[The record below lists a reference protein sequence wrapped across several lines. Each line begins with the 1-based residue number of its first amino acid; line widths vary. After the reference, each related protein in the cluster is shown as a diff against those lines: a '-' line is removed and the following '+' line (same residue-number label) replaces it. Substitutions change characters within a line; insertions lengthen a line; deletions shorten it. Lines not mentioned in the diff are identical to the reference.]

1 MPIWSDFLESLGNIA
16 KAVGG
21 TVAEIPKGIASTL
34 LQSGASLGATTPGS
48 GLDPVANALAGRS
61 AALGTKKS
69 LEKAG
74 IEVGDTGPLKVLD
87 PVLKVAA
94 KADEYVFTPLIK
106 RPTATAFLVTDPDSP
121 LYKKPEFQKG
131 FQLSDIAEAYKR
143 TGNVYETIGGE
154 TYLKEAG
161 VSLGQAFNKSLIA
174 EISPIGQVQ
183 NYILREFGG
192 IDLDKIDLWDNEDI
206 KKNFVDNPVGRFI
219 SGTNDFFI
227 SEGAINVAF
236 GGVGVLTK
244 GLIRGAGLNTKFR
257 AEDYDALANFSKE
270 VDGHLKFRAT
280 DGAEGTY
287 SNVGEDIQRM
297 AAATEPMDLLPLVEK
312 YTRNKGAYDY
322 ILNTTDPELVR
333 DYVLMSYGDFS
344 AYTRLAKNGN
354 ADAAWDISN
363 AGNEIINDYL
373 INGKV
378 REYTPE
384 QRARWMQAHDDAIR
398 RDPENLRLF
407 NTFFDADYDDAN
419 KMVTA
424 NPKFLETNYKPMEP
438 IIGRELLGTVRTKAS
453 KLKSKAI
460 QRDFS
465 DAPGI
470 AKTILASR
478 VGGPV
483 TVLMRTVGTYMP
495 NGFVSHSSL
504 RPTQGIQ
511 ELISVFDDIPL
522 FSKGDSVITTRNL
535 DKMTGNFEKMTVS
548 QYRNNILREYLGL
561 RTDGAKDLFVKKLNN
576 DIAYT
581 IAYSRGFFDD
591 AIIQKGI
598 DSLTNDIYSVHKQLV
613 DYGYAMTPN
622 NARIATNEKTQR
634 MLANSTPM
642 IPFGKLDAMI
652 LRESRADKNIIGPAL
667 NVGQRTASGA
677 RTLFELGNKA
687 FSFAQLYRFSYIPK
701 NSIFE
706 PLLASFFAEGGL
718 VAAQAAGSLAGRTVN
733 AFTNTLGRGYAKTKS
748 ALPKTAIGEVNK
760 ELKSLNKQL
769 GMAIAYRDQRYA
781 EFYKY
786 FVNVDGVSPKTK
798 GAYADEIRTELRNAE
813 KIIADLEDKLNV
825 YTVETYSKNIKDV
838 LEVPSIYT
846 LGARIETLKK
856 AGAARYGSE
865 IRTAEIALSKAVGD
879 MNSLAPDLITID
891 KSIETAYKNIGK
903 ILDDIKPQ
911 LKKEAEL
918 LSIADAKYTK
928 KRNPPKMQRFLTADG
943 QTIEFP
949 SFSDRRFF
957 GDGYVSEI
965 SNASDR
971 TVEILGNK
979 LAVGRVRGL
988 IRNNYNKITRPSDPQ
1003 YFGELEF
1010 VVNNRMRGDEL
1021 VDKILA
1027 GADRPTLLAWGKS
1040 QPGRSYVL
1048 SRGKEVDDYTEVVD
1062 DTIRYVNSLLPTPDA
1077 KALAL
1082 KGPVNQ
1088 LDLQKVLADKIDQLT
1103 VIQPLDVDYANPG
1116 LLASLNNGFDTAFA
1130 SLWRQLL
1137 KSENIIREAY
1147 ANAAHARITIE
1158 KARTLEAAGQ
1168 TVTYDT
1174 LMSLRRGAAVEI
1186 VDNLKKVMYTIPRQ
1200 HRALYMSRLAVVFP
1214 NAAFSGL
1221 YRYTGF
1227 AVRQPRRT
1235 AGFLNAYHGLY
1246 NTFAVD
1252 RFGEP
1257 VENPEDAEY
1266 LLIPG
1271 SKELGFN
1278 DGKGIIVSTRA
1289 TNYLANL
1296 PGPNYFIPVPIAMVY
1311 KDKPN
1316 AEETLRTLIDKS
1328 IGKIPGF
1335 SYDELFPYGINAPKK
1350 QLTSAFTPSWARDLA
1365 LAFSADETNIQY
1377 REALENEAQR
1387 LNILAEM
1394 GLRKP
1399 PTYKEIVEGTKAS
1412 YYRRFFNKFF
1422 SIIGTPQVL
1431 GQYGVGLY
1439 EDYYQML
1446 IDINKAKAEN
1456 IKDPAERNKALAAIT
1471 DETEKQFLAQMKI
1484 GDNVDFQMDR
1494 LFKNVRTK
1502 TAYFPTSTAAYE
1514 RIYEDYKGLAKV
1526 LENNAPETV
1535 GLLAADLPYE
1545 YNGQIA
1551 KFLNDPNATLPG
1563 GTLLNSQ
1570 IKTRK
1575 QVETELELSRFW
1587 SSYTTEIKFL
1597 NTVAR
1602 KAGYASYRSVPE
1614 LVADK
1619 DRFVNEVLG
1628 PASPKWLNDYT
1639 ERASKGDKAF
1649 VWANAMKTITQ
1660 DKNDGTKN
1668 RFMRQFGDT
1677 QFWVHTK
1684 AFVEEREAYVKMYK
1698 TAKTGTKGV
1707 VQTLW
1712 RNHIADTL
1720 DFWDPT
1726 LQKILTRYFENDNLQ
1741 SLENKD

>member
-16 KAVGG
+16 KTVGG

-34 LQSGASLGATTPGS
+34 LQSGASLGVTTPGS

-87 PVLKVAA
+87 PVLKIAA

-106 RPTATAFLVTDPDSP
+106 RPLATGFLVTDPDSP

-174 EISPIGQVQ
+174 EYSPIGQVQ

-227 SEGAINVAF
+227 SEGAINLAF
-236 GGVGVLTK
+236 GGAGVLTK
-244 GLIRGAGLNTKFR
+244 SIIKGAGLSTKFR
-257 AEDYDALANFSKE
+257 TGDYDALAKFSKE
-270 VDGHLKFRAT
+270 VDDHLKFRAT
-280 DGAEGTY
+280 DGAEGAY
-287 SNVGEDIQRM
+287 YNVGEDIQRM
-297 AAATEPMDLLPLVEK
+297 AASAEPSVVTPIALK
-312 YTRNKGAYDY
+312 YTRNPDAIDY
-322 ILNTTDPELVR
+322 IVNTTDPQLVR

-344 AYTRLAKNGN
+344 AYTRLAKSGN
-354 ADAAWDISN
+354 ADAAWDISK

-378 REYTPE
+378 REYTPA

-398 RDPENLRLF
+398 RDPENMRLF
-407 NTFFDADYDDAN
+407 NSFFDADYDDAN

-453 KLKSKAI
+453 ELKSRAI

-470 AKTILASR
+470 AKTILASK

-535 DKMTGNFEKMTVS
+535 DKMTVS

-561 RTDGAKDLFVKKLNN
+561 RSDGAKDVFVKRLNN

-581 IAYSRGFFDD
+581 IAYSRGFYDD
-591 AIIQKGI
+591 IIIQKGI
-598 DSLTNDIYSVHKQLV
+598 DSLTDDIYSFHKELV
-613 DYGYAMTPN
+613 DYGYAMSPN
-622 NARIATNEKTQR
+622 NIRVAMNEKTQK

-642 IPFGKLDAMI
+642 IPFGKLDALI
-652 LRESRADKNIIGPAL
+652 VREARADKNIIGPAL
-667 NVGQRTASGA
+667 NVGQRTGSAA
-677 RTLFELGNKA
+677 QTIFELGNKA

-706 PLLASFFAEGGL
+706 PLLASFFAEGGM
-718 VAAQAAGSLAGRTVN
+718 VAAQASASLAGRTVD
-733 AFTNTLGRGYAKTKS
+733 AFTNTLGRSYAKAKS

-760 ELKSLNKQL
+760 ELKALNKQL

-798 GAYADEIRTELRNAE
+798 GAYADEIRTELRSAE

-865 IRTAEIALSKAVGD
+865 IRTAEIALGKAVGD

-928 KRNPPKMQRFLTADG
+928 KRKAPKMQRFQTVDG

-957 GDGYVSEI
+957 GDGYLSEI
-965 SNASDR
+965 SSVSDR

-979 LAVGRVRGL
+979 FAVGRVRGL
-988 IRNNYNKITRPSDPQ
+988 IRNNYNKMTRPSDPQ

-1048 SRGKEVDDYTEVVD
+1048 TRGKEADDYTEVID

-1103 VIQPLDVDYANPG
+1103 VIQPLDVEYANPG
-1116 LLASLNNGFDTAFA
+1116 LWSSFNNGVDTVFA
-1130 SLWRQLL
+1130 RAWSQLL

-1147 ANAAHARITIE
+1147 GNAAHARIVTE

-1186 VDNLKKVMYTIPRQ
+1186 IDNLKKVMYTIPRQ

-1227 AVRQPRRT
+1227 AARQPRRT

-1246 NTFAVD
+1246 NTFAID
-1252 RFGEP
+1252 KYGEP

-1278 DGKGIIVSTRA
+1278 DGKGIIVPTRA

-1316 AEETLRTLIDKS
+1316 AEETLRTLIDES
-1328 IGKIPGF
+1328 IGEIPGF
-1335 SYDELFPYGINAPKK
+1335 SYDELFPYGINVPKK

-1365 LAFSADETNIQY
+1365 LAFSADKTNIQY

-1412 YYRRFFNKFF
+1412 YYRRAFNKFF

-1456 IKDPAERNKALAAIT
+1456 IKDPAERRKALAAIT
-1471 DETEKQFLAQMKI
+1471 DETEKQFSAQMKI
-1484 GDNVDFQMDR
+1484 GDNVDFSMDR

-1502 TAYFPTSTAAYE
+1502 TAYFPSSTAAYE

-1526 LENNAPETV
+1526 LEKNAPETV

-1570 IKTRK
+1570 IKNRK

-1587 SSYTTEIKFL
+1587 SSYTIKIKSL
-1597 NTVAR
+1597 NAAAR
-1602 KAGYASYRSVPE
+1602 EAGYASYRSVE
-1614 LVADK
+1614 EAVAEK
-1619 DRFVNEVLG
+1619 DRYVNEVLG
-1628 PASPKWLNDYT
+1628 PASPKWLFDYT
-1639 ERASKGDKAF
+1639 ERASRGDKAF
-1649 VWANAMKTITQ
+1649 VWANAMETIIQ

-1684 AFVEEREAYVKMYK
+1684 NFIELRNKYVKTYQD
-1698 TAKTGTKGV
+1698 AEKGSKGA
-1707 VQTLW
+1707 VQNAW
-1712 RNHIADTL
+1712 RNRIAETL
-1720 DFWDPT
+1720 DLWDPT

-1741 SLENKD
+1741 RLKEGKD